1 MIKNTLIQNKFDFDV
16 IVIGGGASGMLAAGR
31 SAELGKKVLILE
43 KNKTLGEKLKITGG
57 GRCNIT
63 NAEYDNRI
71 LLKNYGSSEQF
82 LYSAFTQFGVKE
94 TFAFFEKRGLP
105 FIIEPG
111 KRAFPK
117 TEKATDVLKVLEKYL
132 NEGKVTVKTNSVV
145 SKILKNK
152 NQINGIQVGN
162 KTFTAHSYVLATG
175 GTSHPETGSTGDG
188 FKWLCDLGHTVK
200 PPTATVV
207 PLSVKDTWVK
217 SLSGISVS
225 SMKITFYVDNI
236 KNFSKTGKLLFTHF
250 GISGPLILNSAG
262 KVSDLLHTG
271 MVTAKIDLFPNT
283 DIPQLEKMI
292 IKIFDENK
300 NKILKNAL
308 DEIVPPGTKEAI
320 LLLLKNIDPDL
331 KVHSIT
337 KEDRKKIVM
346 LLKSLPLTISGLMGL
361 DKAVVVDGGVDLK
374 EIDTKT
380 MRSKIIENLFI
391 TGDLLHINRKSG
403 GFSLQICWTTG
414 YLAGNNA

>member
-236 KNFSKTGKLLFTHF
+236 VDDGKTNPLKPDEIKDYEELFHLRFHYPNIWQNYISDRIRAFAAFVPVDEENTVIYIRYYQNLVKIPLLKELFNF
-250 GISGPLILNSAG
+250 IG
-262 KVSDLLHTG
+262 KVSSIVILRQDKRVVIT
-271 MVTAKIDLFPNT
+271 
-283 DIPQLEKMI
+283 QLPKKSSFAMDERLI
-292 IKIFDENK
+292 I
-300 NKILKNAL
+300 
-308 DEIVPPGTKEAI
+308 G
-320 LLLLKNIDPDL
+320 
-331 KVHSIT
+331 
-337 KEDRKKIVM
+337 
-346 LLKSLPLTISGLMGL
+346 
-361 DKAVVVDGGVDLK
+361 DKP
-374 EIDTKT
+374 
-380 MRSKIIENLFI
+380 IIEYRKHRNELI
-391 TGDLLHINRKSG
+391 ESNRENTS
-403 GFSLQICWTTG
+403 SAI
-414 YLAGNNA
+414 